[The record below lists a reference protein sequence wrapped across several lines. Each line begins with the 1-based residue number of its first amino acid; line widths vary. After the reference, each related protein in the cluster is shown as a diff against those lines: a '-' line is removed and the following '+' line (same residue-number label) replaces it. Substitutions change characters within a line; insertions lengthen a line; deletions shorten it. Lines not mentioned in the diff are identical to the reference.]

1 MKFKDYFSKT
11 FATSDNHYIQSLKT
25 HYYHARK
32 EDVMNACLEV
42 LKKMKAIVRSTNDD
56 YGEIIVDAPSF
67 SGTIIIT
74 ALTYTE
80 IACDLEIMTYNI
92 LPSAKGKKII
102 EEFYAALD
110 KLVPLKGLGL
120 HASF

>member
-11 FATSDNHYIQSLKT
+11 FATSDNHYLQSLKT

-32 EDVMNACLEV
+32 EDVMNACMQV
-42 LKKMKAIVRSTNDD
+42 LKQMKAIVRSVNDD
-56 YGEIIVDAPSF
+56 YGEIVVDAGSF

-80 IACDLEIMTYNI
+80 IACDLSIITYNI

-102 EEFYAALD
+102 EEFYSLLD
-110 KLVPLKGLGL
+110 KIVPLKGLGL

>member
-42 LKKMKAIVRSTNDD
+42 LKKMKAIVRPLSP
-56 YGEIIVDAPSF
+56 PSPASSPFFFQPGFF
-67 SGTIIIT
+67 SS
-74 ALTYTE
+74 
-80 IACDLEIMTYNI
+80 LEIFDVSTWI
-92 LPSAKGKKII
+92 
-102 EEFYAALD
+102 
-110 KLVPLKGLGL
+110 
-120 HASF
+120 